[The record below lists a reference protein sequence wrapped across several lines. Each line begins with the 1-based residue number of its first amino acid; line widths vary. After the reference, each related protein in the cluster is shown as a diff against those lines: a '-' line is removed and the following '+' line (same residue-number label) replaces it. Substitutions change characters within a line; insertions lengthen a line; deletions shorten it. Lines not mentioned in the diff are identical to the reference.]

1 MNRDNPRYIL
11 MLVLLSVAA
20 IFSVLV
26 RQGKAVPLRRSL
38 AQFPYEIGTWKGL
51 DLGRFP
57 DEVLK
62 VLQASDYLNRDYQ
75 DGKNGP
81 PLNFYIGY
89 YEQQR
94 AGESMHSPKNCLPSN
109 GFEVLESVQVPMEI
123 PQLHKTIQVN
133 HYVVQSETAKMFVLY
148 WYDTHGRAFASEY
161 QGKAI
166 LVWEALKTGRT
177 DGSLIRVLVPYSGTS
192 PRPAEEIAT
201 SFARQVYP
209 MLKDYLP
216 E

>member
-1 MNRDNPRYIL
+1 MKRDNPRYIA
-11 MLVLLSVAA
+11 MLILLTVAA

-38 AQFPYEIGTWKGL
+38 AQFPYEIGDWKGI

-81 PLNFYIGY
+81 RLNFYIGY

-94 AGESMHSPKNCLPSN
+94 AGESMHSPKNCLPGN
-109 GFEVLESVQVPMEI
+109 GWEVLESVQVPLDI

-133 HYVVQSETAKMFVLY
+133 HYVVQSETSKMFVLY

-177 DGSLIRVLVPYSGTS
+177 DGSLIRVLVPFSS
-192 PRPAEEIAT
+192 SSQRPAEEMAT
-201 SFARQVYP
+201 HFARQVYP